1 MTEGSGSPFGGPVV
15 GLAGGGTVPGATP
28 PWLSLCLCRWRDLA
42 CEFASCCR
50 LLVLAAA
57 ASCL

>member
-1 MTEGSGSPFGGPVV
+1 VTEGSGSPFGGPVG

-28 PWLSLCLCRWRDLA
+28 PCLSLCLCRARDLA
-42 CEFASCCR
+42 CEFVSCCR